1 MQLYYMSKD
10 GNRGSDSTVV
20 LMTVAVVYKFVLV
33 ILGAAIF
40 IILVPASLFGV
51 REIFPSLSFRT
62 FIKCNFSCGHSGNYV
77 DAEYYAAMCAFF

>member
-20 LMTVAVVYKFVLV
+20 LMTVAVVYKFVL
-33 ILGAAIF
+33 